1 MAGDRSTIAW
11 GSLTHTRAPCSPGWG
26 FLTALIACICIAK
39 VSEQP
44 RQGSSGSLLWQVL
57 SLACGEEEPACP
69 KRPMP
74 QYTTA
79 LQREQSRHQAE
90 QSRPGA
96 LWLGGQQ
103 NHLLHWPLTPNVSA
117 GPNCSLL
124 LWARSACSESCLTS
138 SPRLLPALNLAN
150 VDWKWKEN
158 TLAHH
163 TDQYSTKELV
173 ARRGQPFAVTLT
185 YRGRKPSGNLM
196 FIMETGATPALQAK
210 TRVAFAMTQTPRS
223 GAWSAVQTSI
233 GASMMTVS
241 ILSPPNA
248 IIGRYYLSV
257 TTGFGRSTPATSMGT
272 VVLLFNP
279 WLRGDDVFMANNAE
293 RKEYVLSEFGLI
305 FRGSADHI
313 SHSGW
318 NFGQFQEGILNICLA
333 MLDRS
338 RSFTQDPHSDL
349 ARRNDPKHVARVM
362 SAMVNSNDDWG
373 VVVGRWSG
381 DYSDG
386 EMPSTWSGSVDILRR
401 WTAAGFRPVKYG
413 QCWVF
418 AGVLAT
424 VLRCLGIPTRIIT
437 NFESAHD
444 TKKSLTVD
452 VHYDTKGNPLKN
464 KGDTIWNF
472 HVWNES
478 WFLRADLGPAFNGW
492 QILDATPQERSSD
505 IFQCGPASLI
515 AIKEGDV
522 DLRYDTPFVFAEVNA
537 DRVTWIHN
545 LSTGE
550 KRRIYT
556 DTKKVGQYTS
566 TKAVGSYA
574 RVDVTSNY
582 KYTEGSAKER
592 TVFEK
597 AHAKMNLNMMTY
609 SSALAET
616 AMPLPPKPSISGKFK
631 VEHTPEVGKDV
642 HLALKLTNH
651 ASEPKTVEVHMTA
664 WTIIY
669 TGMPIHEV
677 WKNTQSV
684 TLGPKEEKTFPVKIT
699 YKEYHQY
706 LTTDNMIRATAL
718 CHIKE
723 GEGDILVERIIVL
736 DNPSL
741 TIKVLGQPKVN
752 ELVAVEVLLT
762 NPLVVEV
769 KDCVLLVEGSDLLA
783 DKLKLDAPPLGT
795 KRQATVQFA
804 LTPTKAGTKQ
814 LLINFSCD
822 KFHDV
827 KAFQTLEVAQ

>member
-1 MAGDRSTIAW
+1 MQAGKGAP
-11 GSLTHTRAPCSPGWG
+11 SLVTEA
-26 FLTALIACICIAK
+26 AA
-39 VSEQP
+39 
-44 RQGSSGSLLWQVL
+44 
-57 SLACGEEEPACP
+57 
-69 KRPMP
+69 
-74 QYTTA
+74 
-79 LQREQSRHQAE
+79 
-90 QSRPGA
+90 
-96 LWLGGQQ
+96 GG
-103 NHLLHWPLTPNVSA
+103 
-117 GPNCSLL
+117 
-124 LWARSACSESCLTS
+124 RSACSESCLTS

-150 VDWKWKEN
+150 IDLKWKEN

-173 ARRGQPFAVTLT
+173 VRRGQPFAITLT

-196 FIMETGATPALQAK
+196 FIMETGANPALQAK
-210 TRVAFAMTQTPRS
+210 TRVAFAVTQTPSS
-223 GAWSAVQTSI
+223 GTWSAVQTSA
-233 GASMMTVS
+233 GASTMTVS
-241 ILSPPNA
+241 ISSPDNA
-248 IIGRYYLSV
+248 IIGRYYLSM
-257 TTGFGRSTPATSMGT
+257 TTGSGSSVPAASLGT

-293 RKEYVLSEFGLI
+293 RKEYVLSEFGLY
-305 FRGSADHI
+305 FTGSVDHI
-313 SHSGW
+313 THSGW
-318 NFGQFQEGILNICLA
+318 NFGQFQKGILNICLA

-338 RSFTQDPHSDL
+338 RSFMQDPHSDL

-362 SAMVNSNDDWG
+362 SAMVNSNDDQG
-373 VVVGRWSG
+373 VLFGKWSG
-381 DYSDG
+381 DFSDG
-386 EMPSTWSGSVDILRR
+386 EKPSTWSGSVDILRR
-401 WTAAGFRPVKYG
+401 WKSSGFRPVKYS

-418 AGVLAT
+418 AGVLTT
-424 VLRCLGIPTRIIT
+424 VLRCLGMPTRIIT
-437 NFESAHD
+437 NFNSAHD

-452 VHYDTKGNPLKN
+452 VYVDAEGNPLKN

-478 WFLRADLGPAFNGW
+478 WFLRPDLGPAFDGW
-492 QILDATPQERSSD
+492 QILDATPQERSSG
-505 IFQCGPASLI
+505 IFQCGPASLT
-515 AIKEGDV
+515 AVKEGSVELQYDV
-522 DLRYDTPFVFAEVNA
+522 PFVFAEVNA
-537 DRVTWIHN
+537 DRINWTYN
-545 LSTGE
+545 PSTGE
-550 KRRIYT
+550 TKRLYT
-556 DTKKVGQYTS
+556 DTKDIGQYTS
-566 TKAVGSYA
+566 TKAVGSYD
-574 RVDVTSNY
+574 RVDVTSSY
-582 KYTEGSAKER
+582 KYHEGSAQER

-597 AHAKMNLNMMTY
+597 ARAKLNLNTM
-609 SSALAET
+609 SSTA
-616 AMPLPPKPSISGKFK
+616 AMPLPPKPSVSGKFK

-642 HLALKLTNH
+642 YLALKLTNH

-684 TLGPKEEKTFPVKIT
+684 TLGPQEEKTFPVKIT

-783 DKLKLDAPPLGT
+783 DKLKLDAPPLGA

-814 LLINFSCD
+814 LLVNFSCD